1 MVWAIPYAVAAAGAV
16 YQARGQAANAKY
28 AAAIDD
34 QNAKLARQQA
44 SAAEELQRRQGAQ
57 VMGNVRA
64 SAVESGFD
72 PNAGTLLNIQTK
84 TAGEIELDALTTRYR
99 GELEGLG
106 LTQSAAANRANART
120 ATTQGYL
127 NAAGTLA
134 QGAAKYWEMS
144 RIPPAAPK
152 SDGTQYGGMGR
163 GGNGGGRS

>member
-1 MVWAIPYAVAAAGAV
+1 MVWAIPYAVAAVGAV

-28 AAAIDD
+28 AAAVDE
-34 QNAKLARQQA
+34 QNATLARQQA

-64 SAVESGFD
+64 SAVQSGFD

-84 TAGEIELDALTTRYR
+84 TAGELELDALTTRYR

-106 LTQSAAANRANART
+106 LTQSAAANKANART

-134 QGAAKYWEMS
+134 QAGGSYLGQS
-144 RIPPAAPK
+144 RIKANVP
-152 SDGTQYGGMGR
+152 TGGQASFR
-163 GGNGGGRS
+163 SGG